1 MHFYFYNKINI
12 KIELKI
18 YTYIIV
24 KEQRQSRRKA
34 RISKANTDNQI
45 NIRKIKCHRMRAK
58 QLRDCIAREKFYWTY

>member
-24 KEQRQSRRKA
+24 KGDNSIKA
-34 RISKANTDNQI
+34 RTQHENQI

-58 QLRDCIAREKFYWTY
+58 QLRDCIAREKIYWTY

>member
-24 KEQRQSRRKA
+24 KGDNSIKA
-34 RISKANTDNQI
+34 RTQNENQI
-45 NIRKIKCHRMRAK
+45 NVRKIKCHRMRAK
-58 QLRDCIAREKFYWTY
+58 QLRDCIAREKIYWTY